1 MNKVWWAKFAL
12 VLALVG
18 LAAYMLYPS
27 YYYFFKASEAEKASP
42 KDFCAAI
49 PSWMSCKK
57 VNLGLDL
64 QGGVHLVM
72 GVVVEKAVQDRVD
85 RIADNLK
92 EVLNEEKIPFTAITV
107 PEAKNALTADG
118 EVSLDLKAST
128 EIEVK
133 APVDSAKAIKKA
145 VQKSYGNSLDV
156 VGTRD
161 GGAVTVFGLS
171 ENEIDYVKTEAV
183 EQAIKAIR
191 NRSDKLGVAE
201 PSIARRGVDNILIQL
216 PGIKDPEHAIDIIGR
231 TAQLEFKIV
240 DDEASSFMENIVIPE
255 GSSVKR
261 EVSAHN
267 GPKGQVKEV
276 YLVAPTK
283 RAILELVNGKVPAD
297 REIAFSE
304 ELDPKTKEVV
314 AYRTYLL
321 HRKAGITGDYL
332 TNAMVQQDNETQ
344 SYYVAMSFDA
354 QGAKIFEDLTGEHT
368 RERMAV
374 VLDGQ
379 VNSAPV
385 IEGRIA
391 GGNARITLGGFMSS
405 SENLREAKD
414 LVLVLKAGALPAPIV
429 MREQRQVGESLG
441 RDSIEA
447 GSMALAIGFALV
459 FLFMILYYKGSGL
472 VADIAL
478 LLNLVFLLAVMAMF
492 EATLTLPGMA
502 GIVLTV
508 GMAVDANV
516 IIFERIREELRS
528 GKTPRAAV
536 EAGYSKAFWAIFDS
550 NVTTIIAGIV
560 LMQYGSGPV
569 RGFAVTLIT
578 GIICSMFTALF
589 VTRMIF
595 DGRMSHRSVRKL
607 SI

>member
-1 MNKVWWAKFAL
+1 MNKAWWAKFAL

-18 LAAYMLYPS
+18 IAGYMLYPS
-27 YYYFFKASEAEKASP
+27 YNYFFKASEEQKASP
-42 KDFCAAI
+42 KDFCASM
-49 PSWMSCKK
+49 PSWASCKK

-85 RIADNLK
+85 RMADGLDSLFK
-92 EVLNEEKIPFTAITV
+92 EEKIAFKGIKV
-107 PEAKNALTADG
+107 GEAQNATTADG
-118 EVSLDLKAST
+118 DVSLDFKAST
-128 EIEVK
+128 EIEVSCDP
-133 APVDSAKAIKKA
+133 AQAKAIKKA
-145 VQKSYGNSLDV
+145 VQKQYGRSLEV
-156 VGTRD
+156 SNTRD
-161 GGAVTVFGLS
+161 NGSVIVFSLS
-171 ENEIDYVKTEAV
+171 KEEQDYVKSEAV
-183 EQAIKAIR
+183 DQAIKAIR
-191 NRSDKLGVAE
+191 NRSDKLGVSE
-201 PSIARRGVDNILIQL
+201 PTIAKRGNDSILIQL

-240 DDEASSFMENIVIPE
+240 DDEGSAFLEQITIPE
-255 GSSVKR
+255 GSLVKR
-261 EVSAHN
+261 ELGSHN
-267 GPKGQVKEV
+267 GLKGVVKEV
-276 YLVAPTK
+276 TLVAPTK
-283 RAILELVNGKVPAD
+283 REILELVKGKVPAD
-297 REIAFSE
+297 REIAFGE
-304 ELDPKTKEVV
+304 DRDPKTNEVV

-321 HRKAGITGDYL
+321 YKKAGITGDYL
-332 TNAMVQQDNETQ
+332 TTASVQQDNETQ
-344 SYYVAMSFDA
+344 GYYVAMSFDA
-354 QGAKIFEDLTGEHT
+354 SGAKIFENLTGDHAK
-368 RERMAV
+368 ERMAV

-391 GGNARITLGGFMSS
+391 GGNARITLGGFNNSRD
-405 SENLREAKD
+405 NLREAKD
-414 LVLVLKAGALPAPIV
+414 LVLVLKAGALPAPII

-441 RDSIEA
+441 HDSIVSGA
-447 GSMALAIGFALV
+447 TALAVGFALV
-459 FLFMILYYKGSGL
+459 FLFMVIYYKGSGL
-472 VADIAL
+472 VADVAL
-478 LLNLVFLLAVMAMF
+478 FLNLVFLMAIMALF

-516 IIFERIREELRS
+516 IIYERIREELKA

-536 EAGYSKAFWAIFDS
+536 EAGYNKAFWAIFDS

-569 RGFAVTLIT
+569 RGFAVTLIA

-595 DGRMSHRSVRKL
+595 DARLARRNVRRL